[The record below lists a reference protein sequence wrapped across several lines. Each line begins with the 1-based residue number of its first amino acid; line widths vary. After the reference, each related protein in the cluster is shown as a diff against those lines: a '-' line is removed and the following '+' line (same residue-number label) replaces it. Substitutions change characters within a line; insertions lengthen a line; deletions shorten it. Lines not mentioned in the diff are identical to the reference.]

1 MKRAIIIINAYSTLP
16 TGLNQAKRLKS
27 EFSRLGVDVEIRRN
41 GFFATVGEK
50 IESGLSGFDFC
61 VYLDK
66 DKYASAILEKTGLR
80 LFQPPYRSKSVRR

>member
-50 IESGLSGFDFC
+50 IESGLSGFDFA
-61 VYLDK
+61 YTWTRTSTLPPFSK
-66 DKYASAILEKTGLR
+66 RRAYGFSTAIP
-80 LFQPPYRSKSVRR
+80 Q